1 MLAAAGDLGFVDLDQ
16 AGERAAAGRRPCC
29 GAAWRTAAT
38 PSCRSRE
45 RVGVAVAAPR
55 CRWNGSP
62 SDRPPRTKW
71 QPAHSQVHAL
81 VCSAHAL
88 LLPQPGQAKPAGQRA
103 ANRYSTHAASSG
115 KCCWNSIKE
124 RGKSVICVT
133 EGHHVRDLF
142 YHKPDPAPTT
152 FCCPGCRGISLPAR
166 TVATECQRRLRI
178 AQRRRQDQAANKSRP
193 DVFGR
198 RRAPEP

>member
-1 MLAAAGDLGFVDLDQ
+1 MIV
-16 AGERAAAGRRPCC
+16 P
-29 GAAWRTAAT
+29 
-38 PSCRSRE
+38 
-45 RVGVAVAAPR
+45 AVTEVCLP
-55 CRWNGSP
+55 
-62 SDRPPRTKW
+62 

-133 EGHHVRDLF
+133 QGHHVRDLF
-142 YHKPDPAPTT
+142 YHEPDPAPTT
-152 FCCPGCRGISLPAR
+152 FCRPGCRGISLASR
-166 TVATECQRRLRI
+166 YTNVTAATPI
-178 AQRRRQDQAANKSRP
+178 YD
-193 DVFGR
+193 DD
-198 RRAPEP
+198 